1 MNEEHNN
8 VSTESGAIPRWVG
21 IVLVALGL
29 LSVASLGVAWNA
41 SNRAAS
47 AEQALAAQVLSDQKG
62 DQAIAQR
69 IAQSEETSSRLQS
82 DLGVV
87 TDKLK
92 LTQGELN
99 RARGASKKL
108 QEEYKKELGE
118 VETSVRSEL
127 ATKASAEEVNAK
139 VGALSGDVNG
149 VRGDL
154 ENTRRDLGMARSE
167 FGTLIARNHEEI
179 DQLRRMG
186 TRDYHEFTIVKKG
199 TKERLGAVILELRGV
214 NVKKNQYSVALY
226 SDDKRFEKKNRSVN
240 EPIFFYT
247 RGTRQPMELVINEV
261 GKDKIIGYLSVPKSI
276 SSGSTGGN

>member
-1 MNEEHNN
+1 MSEEQK
-8 VSTESGAIPRWVG
+8 VSTENVGTPRWVG
-21 IVLVALGL
+21 LALAALGI
-29 LSVASLGVAWNA
+29 LSAASMGIAWNA
-41 SNRAAS
+41 SNRAAT
-47 AEQALAAQVLSDQKG
+47 AEQALSVQAMSDQKN
-62 DQAIAQR
+62 DQAVAQR
-69 IAQSEETSSRLQS
+69 IAQTEEANARLQS

-92 LTQGELN
+92 AAQGDLSRSRSN
-99 RARGASKKL
+99 SKKL
-108 QEEYKKELGE
+108 QDDYKKQLGE

-139 VGALSGDVNG
+139 MGALSGDVNG

-167 FGTLIARNHEEI
+167 FGTLIARNHDEI
-179 DQLRRMG
+179 DQLRRLG
-186 TRDYHEFTIVKKG
+186 QRDYHEFTIVKKG
-199 TKERLGAVILELRGV
+199 SRERLGAVTLELRGV
-214 NVKKNQYSVALY
+214 NVKKNQFSVALY

-261 GKDKIIGYLSVPKSI
+261 SKDKITGYLSIPKTVTSA
-276 SSGSTGGN
+276 STSGGN